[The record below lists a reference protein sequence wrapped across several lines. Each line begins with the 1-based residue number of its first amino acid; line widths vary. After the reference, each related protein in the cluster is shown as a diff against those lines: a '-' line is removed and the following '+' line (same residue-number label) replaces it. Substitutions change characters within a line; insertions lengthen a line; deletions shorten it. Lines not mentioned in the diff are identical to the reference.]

1 MDSSPGLATAT
12 PPQPAAGA
20 ARDSR
25 PADAMTP
32 ATILSLAI
40 GIGLIAGFLD
50 LGLLTARTHLQKE
63 GFFHLSQDFAWL
75 IPAGVTLLVLLPG
88 TILALIAHRRRGDV
102 RPGLVL
108 GWLVFFAS
116 LEVAARLPLK
126 SWAVP
131 LISGGL
137 AVQLA
142 RRGRARPGGVLTLIR
157 RLAPVLLVILAA
169 IILVTA
175 GGRAWS
181 EHRAA
186 AALPAP
192 SSTSRNVLLIVWDT
206 VRAANTSLH
215 GYHRPTTPNLEK
227 LAAREC
233 DSIWPSRRRPGPCRR
248 TPACSRAAGRTSW
261 GSTGPRLGPDVPT
274 LAGHLAARGYD
285 TAGFVANLDYCG
297 RETGLDR
304 GFAHYEDFPITLW
317 ETFNRYLALG
327 RRLRIPYLVPA
338 LNGLVERYVGY
349 RPDMFLHAHEH
360 AKDATAVNR
369 AFLDWLD
376 GQRGRRRPFFAF
388 LNFNDAHPPY
398 EVPDPAVAGFGLRPS
413 SQHDF
418 EALSGWDLLG
428 KPSLVPRDVRM
439 ATDVYD
445 DTIAHLDRSLE
456 RLLQE
461 LDRRGVLQD
470 TLVIVTS
477 DHGEH
482 LGDHGLFFHGCS
494 LYRQLVHV
502 PLVIVGPGVPAGRAV
517 VDPVS
522 LRDVPATLIDLLQL
536 GPDAPFPGRSLA
548 RFWDEGAGRA
558 AAPPSEPLLIQTGKP
573 IYLMNQ
579 GLEPVAK
586 GPMSSVVAGDALHPL
601 GRWAGGALPARLR
614 PGRTAQHGGL
624 IGGGR
629 GPRSIAPGSRGAV
642 QERREAEVKPD
653 GSRFDSSLT
662 P

>member
-1 MDSSPGLATAT
+1 
-12 PPQPAAGA
+12 
-20 ARDSR
+20 
-25 PADAMTP
+25 MTP

-50 LGLLTARTHLQKE
+50 LGLLMARSRVQKE
-63 GFFHLSQDFAWL
+63 GFFHLSQDFVWL

-88 TILALIAHRRRGDV
+88 TILALIAHRRRGDM

-116 LEVAARLPLK
+116 LEVASRLPLK
-126 SWAVP
+126 FWAVP

-137 AVQLA
+137 AVQSA
-142 RRGRARPGGVLTLIR
+142 RWAGARPRRVLTLIR
-157 RLAPVLLVILAA
+157 RLAPVLLVGLAA
-169 IILVTA
+169 IILATA

-192 SSTSRNVLLIVWDT
+192 STSRNVLLIVWDT
-206 VRAANTSLH
+206 VRASSTSLH
-215 GYHRPTTPNLEK
+215 GYQRPTTPNLDK
-227 LAAREC
+227 LAARGVRF
-233 DSIWPSRRRPGPCRR
+233 DLAFSTSPWTLPSHASLLTGRWPHKLGVDW
-248 TPACSRAAGRTSW
+248 TS
-261 GSTGPRLGPDVPT
+261 PLRPDVPT
-274 LAGHLAARGYD
+274 LAEHLAARGYD

-327 RRLRIPYLVPA
+327 RRLRIPSLVPA
-338 LNGLVERYVGY
+338 FNGLVEEYSGY
-349 RPDMFLHAHEH
+349 RPSLFLHAREH

-428 KPSLVPRDVRM
+428 KPSLAPRDVRL

-445 DTIAHLDRSLE
+445 DSIAHLDRSLE
-456 RLLQE
+456 GLLQE
-461 LDRRGVLQD
+461 LDRRGVLRD
-470 TLVIVTS
+470 TLVIVAS

-517 VDPVS
+517 VDAVS

-558 AAPPSEPLLIQTGKP
+558 AGRPLSEPLLIQTGKP

-586 GPMSSVVAGDALHPL
+586 GPMSSVVVSGMHYIRSADGREELYLLDSDPEEQRDMAGSSAAAAAL
-601 GRWAGGALPARLR
+601 ARLR
-614 PGRTAQHGGL
+614 QDLVAL
-624 IGGGR
+624 FR
-629 GPRSIAPGSRGAV
+629 G
-642 QERREAEVKPD
+642 D
-653 GSRFDSSLT
+653 
-662 P
+662 

>member
-192 SSTSRNVLLIVWDT
+192 SSTSQRPADRL
-206 VRAANTSLH
+206 
-215 GYHRPTTPNLEK
+215 GHRP
-227 LAAREC
+227 
-233 DSIWPSRRRPGPCRR
+233 RRQHKPPRLPPPHHAQPGE
-248 TPACSRAAGRTSW
+248 AGRAGVRFDLAFAASSWTLPSHASLFTGRWPHKLGVNWTS
-261 GSTGPRLGPDVPT
+261 PLRPDVPT

-461 LDRRGVLQD
+461 LDRRGVLRD
-470 TLVIVTS
+470 TLVIVAS

-558 AAPPSEPLLIQTGKP
+558 AGRPPSEPLLIQTGKP

-586 GPMSSVVAGDALHPL
+586 GPMSSVVVSGMHYIRSADGREELYLLDSDPEEQRNMAGSSAAAAAL
-601 GRWAGGALPARLR
+601 AR
-614 PGRTAQHGGL
+614 
-624 IGGGR
+624 
-629 GPRSIAPGSRGAV
+629 IAPGSRGAV
-642 QERREAEVKPD
+642 QERLK
-653 GSRFDSSLT
+653 
-662 P
+662 